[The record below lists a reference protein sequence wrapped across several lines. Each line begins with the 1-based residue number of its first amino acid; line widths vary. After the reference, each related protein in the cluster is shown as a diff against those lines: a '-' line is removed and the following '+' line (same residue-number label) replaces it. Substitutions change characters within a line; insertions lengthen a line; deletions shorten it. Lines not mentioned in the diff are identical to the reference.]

1 MPSEAGNS
9 KESSGS
15 YLFAIPVADSRYRA
29 ASAEENQ
36 AVNLNELQDLDN
48 SFLLWKSAM
57 TARDNLYD
65 AVKDLE
71 AAEQYKNGLRDIS
84 DISSGN
90 LKEVRVQSIHLCP
103 SSKHFIVRP
112 AIAHPSHPLPST
124 CSSLS
129 TCPHPHLLNTC
140 PHFHLS
146 NTHPHPHPL
155 PVHHPLLVSNLL
167 PDFQSHNASAGP
179 RCLVNSTDVSFL
191 PVSALEMS
199 FSNLW
204 GMCSPLTSPLTI
216 NVSVYKENWPQGPE
230 FTQSVVLLS
239 SEFERFNFR

>member
-90 LKEVRVQSIHLCP
+90 LKEILYGRSGEAGTD
-103 SSKHFIVRP
+103 R
-112 AIAHPSHPLPST
+112 
-124 CSSLS
+124 
-129 TCPHPHLLNTC
+129 
-140 PHFHLS
+140 
-146 NTHPHPHPL
+146 
-155 PVHHPLLVSNLL
+155 LL
-167 PDFQSHNASAGP
+167 PGQSRKLN
-179 RCLVNSTDVSFL
+179 RKRNN
-191 PVSALEMS
+191 
-199 FSNLW
+199 FSDCFW
-204 GMCSPLTSPLTI
+204 KYC
-216 NVSVYKENWPQGPE
+216 V
-230 FTQSVVLLS
+230 
-239 SEFERFNFR
+239 